1 MSSKKWLVTFFAT
14 VALMAGAVVGLN
26 YLADPFGVFPGRF
39 LEWPGYEM
47 TINPRAAKLTYLKTR
62 SQEYDSYL
70 IGCSSTSSYPVE
82 KLNQY
87 LDARFYNMIMYG
99 ADMLDVEQIARRLIE
114 TTEVKNLVVNLYID
128 NAIHYDTLPDP
139 RSFAVPP
146 EATGEDPLQ
155 FYSRFLLMDP
165 RHALDKL
172 SAMARDTY
180 TTQAFDVFDPVTG
193 AYDKKERDAEF
204 IGDMDA
210 YLQAYPVFAAYPE
223 GYRIMNE
230 EAVSGT
236 LDSLA
241 RIRDLCQERDI
252 NFLVLFAPVYHE
264 YWNFFDRAQVEAFCT
279 RLAQVT
285 PYWDFSLS
293 SVSFDPRYFYD
304 ETHFRNCVGE
314 MALARSFGDGSVY
327 VPPDFGFCVTADSVE
342 AHLAGLRDLQPPDTE
357 GYTAQVPVFMY
368 HHVSP
373 EGDPSTN
380 ISAGRLEEHLAAL
393 VREGYTA
400 VTLDQLEG
408 YVRRGEPLPEKPVVL
423 TFDDGYLS
431 NYELAYPLLLQYG
444 TPAVIFAVGSDMGRT
459 EHYKDTQFPI
469 TPRFSLEQA
478 AEMEGSGLVRVQ
490 SHTYDMH
497 QWPAFEEG
505 RARENILRWED
516 EGELDYRA
524 ALTQDCQRLRARLE
538 EEGGLARVHAL
549 AFPNGQWD
557 TLAQVVLLEN
567 GFDITFTTQPGTNT
581 LVRGLPQSLLG
592 LKRYTVGEDTTPEAL
607 LALASGARG

>member
-14 VALMAGAVVGLN
+14 VLLMAGGVVGFN
-26 YLADPFGVFPGRF
+26 YLADPFGVFQGSF

-47 TINPRAAKLTYLKTR
+47 TINPRAAKLTYLKTHA
-62 SQEYDSYL
+62 QEYDSYL

-114 TTEVKNLVVNLYID
+114 TTQVKNLVVNLYID
-128 NAIHYDTLPDP
+128 NAISYDTLPDP

-146 EATGEDPLQ
+146 EATGEDPLR
-155 FYSRFLLMDP
+155 FYSRFLCMDP
-165 RHALDKL
+165 RHSLDKL

-180 TTQAFDVFDPVTG
+180 TTQAFDVFNPVTG

-223 GYRIMNE
+223 GYRVMNE
-230 EAVSGT
+230 EAISGT
-236 LDSLA
+236 LASLT
-241 RIRDLCQERDI
+241 RLRDLCRERDI
-252 NFLVLFAPVYHE
+252 NFLVVCAPVYHA
-264 YWNFFDRAQVEAFCT
+264 YLRYFDWAQVEDFYT

-285 PYWDFSLS
+285 PYWDFTFS

-314 MALARSFGDGSVY
+314 MALARVFGDESVY
-327 VPPDFGFCVTADSVE
+327 VPQDFGVYVTADRVGE
-342 AHLAGLRDLQPPDTE
+342 HLAKLRDLQPPDLE
-357 GYTAQVPVFMY
+357 DYTAQVPVFMY
-368 HHVSP
+368 HNISP
-373 EGDPSTN
+373 SGDPTTN
-380 ISAGRLEEHLAAL
+380 ISAGRLEEHLSAL
-393 VREGYTA
+393 TQAGYTA

-431 NYELAYPLLLQYG
+431 NYELAYPLLKAYH
-444 TPAVIFAVGSDMGRT
+444 TPAVIFAVGANMGQT

-469 TPRFSLEQA
+469 TPRFSLNQA
-478 AEMEGSGLVRVQ
+478 AEMEESGLVSVQ

-497 QWPAFEEG
+497 QWPGFEAG

-524 ALTQDCQRLRARLE
+524 ALTQDCQTLRALLE
-538 EEGGLARVHAL
+538 GEGGLERVHAL
-549 AFPNGQWD
+549 AFPSGQWD
-557 TLAQVVLLEN
+557 RLAQTVLLEN
-567 GFDITFTTQPGTNT
+567 GFDITFTTQPGMNT
-581 LVRGLPQSLLG
+581 LVKGMPQSLLG
-592 LKRYTVGEDTTPEAL
+592 LRRYTVGEDTTPEAL
-607 LALASGARG
+607 LELAGGARG